1 MNDSGIIIFTN
12 HVAPW
17 HIGGSEIV
25 VDKIAENL
33 SNHIPVVVCGSDV
46 PGFNKHKNYVQ
57 HRVSDTSE
65 LSAVLSKYK
74 NYEIF
79 IYSDGYF
86 FTKFILDY
94 CKLRNKKVYLA
105 PVGFNITR
113 EKEELRKRILSYSN
127 IRYVYHDT
135 NYVDFVWGR
144 DNLSGIPEYSYRV
157 IPNGFDDF
165 EFRNTEKRNFNKKSI
180 ITIANTFP
188 FKGHDLCINV
198 LDALIEEFD
207 FEYHVFCTTPS
218 WLVAKNK
225 MKWLI
230 SESEKR
236 SEWMSVHVD
245 SKREKMISYLK
256 GSSLMLFLSQK
267 EVSPLVL
274 IESCAAGVPW
284 LSFNVGN
291 SKSVPS
297 GIVFDAEEDCKGNK
311 IMDEN
316 LKLKILNHIKNKI
329 FSDSTTVDTDIPSN
343 FLSERSWSSISKMYY
358 DFIFN
363 VA

>member
-1 MNDSGIIIFTN
+1 MGDRGVIIFTN

-33 SNHIPVVVCGSDV
+33 ANYVPVVVCGSDV
-46 PGFNKHKNYVQ
+46 PGYKKYKNYFQ
-57 HRVSDTSE
+57 HRVTDTNDLNS
-65 LSAVLSKYK
+65 VLSKYK

-94 CKLRNKKVYLA
+94 CKLRNKKVHLA

-113 EKEELRKRILSYSN
+113 EKEELKKRILSYSN
-127 IRYVYHDT
+127 IKYIYHDV
-135 NYVDFVWGR
+135 NYVDFIWGNE
-144 DNLSGIPEYSYRV
+144 NLSTMPKYSYSI

-165 EFRNTEKRNFNKKSI
+165 EFSGTEKRQFDKKSI

-188 FKGHDLCINV
+188 FKGHDLCIDV
-198 LDALIEEFD
+198 LDGLIQEFD
-207 FEYHVFCTTPS
+207 FEYHIFCTTPS
-218 WLVAKNK
+218 WIVAKNK

-230 SESEKR
+230 SECNKR
-236 SEWMSVHVD
+236 SKWMSVHVD

-284 LSFNVGN
+284 IAFNVGN
-291 SKSVPS
+291 SRSIPS
-297 GIVFDAEEDCKGNK
+297 GVIFDAEEDFKGNK
-311 IMDEN
+311 IMTEN
-316 LKLKILNHIKNKI
+316 LKLKISNCIKNEI
-329 FSDSTTVDTDIPSN
+329 FDGNLIVDKAISNN

-358 DFIFN
+358 DFILK
-363 VA
+363 

>member
-1 MNDSGIIIFTN
+1 MGDRGIIIFTN

-33 SNHIPVVVCGSDV
+33 SNYVPVVVCGGDV
-46 PGFNKHKNYVQ
+46 PSFYNYKNYNQ
-57 HRVSDTSE
+57 HRVSDISD
-65 LSAVLSKYK
+65 LNAIFSKYK

-94 CKLRNKKVYLA
+94 CKLKNKKVYLA

-113 EKEELRKRILSYSN
+113 EKEELKKRILSYDN
-127 IRYVYHDT
+127 IKYIYHDT
-135 NYVDFVWGR
+135 NYIDFAWGNE
-144 DNLSGIPEYSYRV
+144 NLSGITGHSYCV

-165 EFRNTEKRNFNKKSI
+165 EFKSVEKKHFNKKSI

-198 LDALIEEFD
+198 LDTLVEEFD

-230 SESEKR
+230 SEGEKR
-236 SEWMSVHVD
+236 SKWMHVHVD

-274 IESCAAGVPW
+274 VESCAAAVPW

-291 SKSVPS
+291 SKSIPS
-297 GIVFDAEEDCKGNK
+297 GMIFDAEEDYRGNK
-311 IMDEN
+311 IMDES
-316 LKLKILNHIKNKI
+316 LKLKILNFIKNGI
-329 FSDSTTVDTDIPSN
+329 FNDSFIVNKDVSDN
-343 FLSERSWSSISKMYY
+343 FLSERSWSHISKMYY
-358 DFIFN
+358 NFIFK
-363 VA
+363 

>member
-1 MNDSGIIIFTN
+1 MGDRGIIIFTN

-33 SNHIPVVVCGSDV
+33 ANYVPVVVCGGDV
-46 PGFNKHKNYVQ
+46 PGYKKYKNYFQ
-57 HRVSDTSE
+57 HRVTDTNE
-65 LSAVLSKYK
+65 LNSVLSKYK

-86 FTKFILDY
+86 FTKYILDY
-94 CKLRNKKVYLA
+94 CKLRNKKVHLA

-113 EKEELRKRILSYSN
+113 EKEELKKRILSYNN
-127 IRYVYHDT
+127 IKYIYHDI
-135 NYVDFVWGR
+135 NYVDFIWGNE
-144 DNLSGIPEYSYRV
+144 NLSTMPEYSYSI

-165 EFRNTEKRNFNKKSI
+165 EFISAEKRQFDKKSI

-188 FKGHDLCINV
+188 FKGHDLCIDV
-198 LDALIEEFD
+198 LDGLIQELD
-207 FEYHVFCTTPS
+207 FEYHIFCTTPS
-218 WLVAKNK
+218 WVVAKNK

-230 SESEKR
+230 SECSKR
-236 SEWMSVHVD
+236 SRWMNVHVD

-284 LSFNVGN
+284 ISFNVGN
-291 SKSVPS
+291 SKSIPS
-297 GIVFDAEEDCKGNK
+297 GVIFDAEEDFKGNK
-311 IMDEN
+311 VMNEN
-316 LKLKILNHIKNKI
+316 LKLKISNCIKNEI
-329 FSDSTTVDTDIPSN
+329 FNDNLIVDKVLSKN

-358 DFIFN
+358 NFILK
-363 VA
+363 